1 MTMVIMGHS
10 AGNDMNF
17 RYDIVDDADLRD
29 AVDKIEAFLE
39 SVDHFGGQWQK
50 NGP

>member
-1 MTMVIMGHS
+1 MIMVIMVHS

-29 AVDKIEAFLE
+29 AVDKIEAFWE